1 MSVDIV
7 TLGKGKQAAVRKLKK
22 KAARIL
28 KLLRQDSAE
37 LSLVL
42 VGNREIQKLNRL
54 YRSKNEPTDVLSF
67 PLGKDLPKGEVLLG
81 DVIISVEKAASQARE
96 RGGSLE
102 EELETLLIHGIRH
115 LLGYDHEV
123 SVKEARRMQR
133 MERKVQRKLCES
145 GN

>member
-7 TLGKGKQAAVRKLKK
+7 TLGKGKKAAVRKLKK

-42 VGNREIQKLNRL
+42 AGNREIQKLNRL

-102 EELETLLIHGIRH
+102 EELETLLIHGILH

-133 MERKVQRKLCES
+133 MERKIQLKLCES
-145 GN
+145 GD